1 MYYVI
6 KDNSMYEFADRL
18 DAILDY
24 PESVQEIQGITM
36 YEYQMNIDKYRIEN
50 GKLVD
55 ISQTKE
61 YLAKTAEIDKLTR
74 KQEIQSELE
83 SLDLKCIRAMRE
95 GGVDENGV
103 AFLDKY
109 QSQIIELR
117 NEYNS
122 L

>member
-61 YLAKTAEIDKLTR
+61 YLAKTVEIDKLTR

>member
-24 PESVQEIQGITM
+24 PELVQEFEGITM
-36 YEYQMNIDKYRIEN
+36 YEYQMNIDKYSVEN

-61 YLAKTAEIDKLTR
+61 YLAKTAEMDKLAR
-74 KQEIQSELE
+74 KQEIQSELD
-83 SLDLKCIRAMRE
+83 SLDLKCIRAIRE
-95 GGVDENGV
+95 GGVDEDGV
-103 AFLDKY
+103 DFLDKY